1 MSAQYRWASDV
12 EESKIITAIVS
23 GNNCYNLSP
32 SEEKKNR
39 TEKKYE
45 KVRGGGD
52 LLISVCPDTES
63 ASSITNTQ
71 GKKKAITD
79 VTDLASDIRDRK
91 KASETLRKP
100 AFFLIFSIFCCFHSE
115 GKKGNDRECDLPT
128 GGVAELLLPAL
139 FLFSFT

>member
-45 KVRGGGD
+45 KVRGGG
-52 LLISVCPDTES
+52 IS
-63 ASSITNTQ
+63 
-71 GKKKAITD
+71 
-79 VTDLASDIRDRK
+79 
-91 KASETLRKP
+91 
-100 AFFLIFSIFCCFHSE
+100 
-115 GKKGNDRECDLPT
+115 
-128 GGVAELLLPAL
+128 
-139 FLFSFT
+139 